1 MADYNTLITENASGV
16 LTITLNR
23 PEVFNAFNEQMK
35 KELND
40 ALKVAGR
47 DPAVRCLVITG
58 AGEKAFCSGQ
68 DLKEHSGGNRSLRDS
83 IEKMYNPMIRKMRT
97 MEKPIIG
104 MINGVAA
111 GAGCSLALACDMR
124 IMSDKAKLIEVFIR
138 IGLIPDSG
146 SHWFLSKL
154 VGPGRAFEY
163 AATGRD
169 IGADEAERVG
179 LANRVVP
186 LARLKEET
194 MTLASSL
201 AAAPTVSIGYIKRI
215 LNRSATATLED
226 ILDYEALMQQ
236 AASET
241 SDHAEGVKAF
251 LEKRPA
257 RFTGS

>member
-1 MADYNTLITENASGV
+1 MAGYNTLLTESSSGV

-23 PEVFNAFNEQMK
+23 PSVFNALNEEMK

-40 ALKVAGR
+40 VLKSAGR
-47 DPAVRCLVITG
+47 DASVRCVVITG

-68 DLKEHSGGNRSLRDS
+68 DLKEHAGSTRSLRES
-83 IEKMYNPMIRKMRT
+83 IEKSYNPMIRKIRT
-97 MEKPIIG
+97 MEKPVIG

-124 IMSDKAKLIEVFIR
+124 IMSESAKLIEVFIR

-146 SHWFLSKL
+146 SHWFLAKM

-169 IGADEAERVG
+169 IGAEEAARVG
-179 LANRVVP
+179 LANRVVAP
-186 LARLKEET
+186 ERLKEET
-194 MTLASSL
+194 MSL
-201 AAAPTVSIGYIKRI
+201 AASLAAGPTVSIGYIKRI
-215 LNRSATATLED
+215 LNRAAAAPLDD
-226 ILDYEALMQQ
+226 ILDYEAIMQQ

-241 SDHAEGVKAF
+241 SDYAEGVKAF

-257 RFTGS
+257 RFTGN